1 LSDSLFPT
9 FPSDAALE
17 PEISFH
23 VEDVEQPM
31 PDFTVLTLW
40 IERVIQY
47 HKGVLGQLQYIFC
60 SDVYLHQLNVEYLD
74 HDTLTDIITF
84 PYADPPVVS
93 GDLYISTDRVAENAT
108 ELGLPFLTE
117 LQRVI
122 IHGVLHLCD
131 FGDKT
136 EEEAQQMREL
146 EEEALAMLANMV

>member
-1 LSDSLFPT
+1 MSDSLFPT
-9 FPSDAALE
+9 FPSDAVLE

-31 PDFTVLTLW
+31 PDFTMLTQW
-40 IERVIQY
+40 IERVIQH
-47 HKGVLGQLQYIFC
+47 HKGALGQLQYIFC
-60 SDVYLHQLNVEYLD
+60 NDEYLHQLNVEYLD

-122 IHGVLHLCD
+122 IHGVLHLCG

-136 EEEAQQMREL
+136 QEEAQRMRKL
-146 EEEALAMLANMV
+146 EEEALAMLATMV